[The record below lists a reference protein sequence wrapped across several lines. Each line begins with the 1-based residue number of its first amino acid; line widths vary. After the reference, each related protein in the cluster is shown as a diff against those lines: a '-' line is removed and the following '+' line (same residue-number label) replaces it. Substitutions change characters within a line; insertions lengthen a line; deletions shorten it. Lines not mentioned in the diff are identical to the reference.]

1 MDGRGSRAT
10 VRLEGAAVVDTAR
23 EALAHNRSDESE
35 CDGGTDGGTAA
46 GGSEVGP
53 PARSPLCRRSFSA
66 PSDRLAPPSAALAFP
81 VSAIGAQSA
90 PIVPR
95 LPRLR
100 ISLARNT
107 AHGRVAYLLLFH
119 AGLHEAEE
127 QEGKE
132 KAKRM
137 RAAVSRSG
145 AGIPFVWR
153 GPRVTLGRLARPRAH
168 ARDRIMRNLV
178 VPSRNYQEPLSPV
191 CVFPEIILS
200 SFLFFGRIV
209 NQKFAPDDSPMIHP
223 LHRRPVMRNCLS
235 IARLILEEDSE
246 LVFHR
251 HRTRIPC
258 RSNVLPII
266 WVRRWARRE
275 KETECRESIVPS
287 PRLR

>member
-1 MDGRGSRAT
+1 VTAFLDVDTRAPERATRIDDRSDDRDGVGWDGVASGHSGEMDRRGSRAT

-35 CDGGTDGGTAA
+35 CECGTDGGTAA

-66 PSDRLAPPSAALAFP
+66 PSDRLAPPPAALAFP

-107 AHGRVAYLLLFH
+107 AHGRAAYLLLFH
-119 AGLHEAEE
+119 AGLHEAEGR
-127 QEGKE
+127 EGEE

-145 AGIPFVWR
+145 AGILFVR
-153 GPRVTLGRLARPRAH
+153 RRPRVTLAFSAR
-168 ARDRIMRNLV
+168 ARQ
-178 VPSRNYQEPLSPV
+178 NY
-191 CVFPEIILS
+191 
-200 SFLFFGRIV
+200 
-209 NQKFAPDDSPMIHP
+209 
-223 LHRRPVMRNCLS
+223 
-235 IARLILEEDSE
+235 EETHGALSE
-246 LVFHR
+246 LSEAAVSR
-251 HRTRIPC
+251 VRTSGDDITFLLTLRA
-258 RSNVLPII
+258 N
-266 WVRRWARRE
+266 
-275 KETECRESIVPS
+275 RESEI
-287 PRLR
+287 RFR